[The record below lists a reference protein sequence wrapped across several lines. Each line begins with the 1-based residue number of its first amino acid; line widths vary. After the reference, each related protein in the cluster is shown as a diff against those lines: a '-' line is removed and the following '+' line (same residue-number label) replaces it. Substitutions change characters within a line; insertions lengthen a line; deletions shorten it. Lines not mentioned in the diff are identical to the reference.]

1 MARTGQWSR
10 HRVCATARSRV
21 RTGFALV
28 VALWLA
34 LAGPAATAKTL
45 RWATRGDVLT
55 MDPYTTDESVSA
67 NVANLIHDALVER
80 DPSMALVP
88 RLATSWTRIDDR
100 TWRFAL
106 RRGVRFHDGTPLT
119 ADDVVFSIGRAQDL
133 RSAYAQYAR
142 ALGHAIRIDDSTVE
156 LKQDKPNPLLLEHL
170 NAIFIM
176 SRAWAVAH
184 HAERPL
190 DLKAKDEN
198 YVAQHANGTGPY
210 RLVSREPGVRTVLA
224 RNPDWWGHAEG
235 NVTDVVYTPI
245 ASDATRVAALLSGA
259 IDLVQDP
266 PPQDLARF
274 RGDDALRV
282 YDGPENRI
290 IFLGMD
296 QHRDALEGS
305 DVVGRNPFK
314 DRRVRVAV
322 WKAID
327 VQALSTK
334 IMRGQSLPTGCMA
347 TSPAGCPDPALER
360 VAPAD
365 PAGARQLLAEAGYA
379 NGFGLTLDCPNDR
392 YINDRDLCVAIA
404 GMLARVGIRVRV
416 DAMPKAIYFPKLSRT
431 ETAFYLHGWGGS
443 ITDAQDV
450 LDAILHST
458 DDATAK
464 GSINYGRYVDPPL
477 DRLIDAA
484 GVEMDPVR
492 RKRLLVDAMAM
503 QAEAHHY
510 IVLHR
515 QKLTWVARRNV
526 VPVLLPSNI
535 VRVEWIRM
543 D

>member
-1 MARTGQWSR
+1 MRPTR
-10 HRVCATARSRV
+10 RI
-21 RTGFALV
+21 V
-28 VALWLA
+28 VALCVGLYVGLA
-34 LAGPAATAKTL
+34 SCAAEAKTL
-45 RWATRGDVLT
+45 RWAARGDVLT

-67 NVANLIHDALVER
+67 NIANLVHDALVER

-88 RLATSWTRIDDR
+88 RLAMAWTRIDDR

-106 RRGVRFHDGTPLT
+106 RHGVRFHDGTPFT
-119 ADDVVFSIGRAQDL
+119 ADDVVFSIERAQDL

-142 ALGHAIRIDDSTVE
+142 ALGRPIRIDDHTVE
-156 LKQDKPNPLLLEHL
+156 LKQDRPDPLLLEHV

-176 SRAWAVAH
+176 SRAWSVAH

-190 DLKAKDEN
+190 DLKAKEEN
-198 YVAQHANGTGPY
+198 YVARHENGTGPY
-210 RLVSREPGVRTVLA
+210 RLVLREPGVRTVLV
-224 RNPDWWGHAEG
+224 RNADWWGPVDG

-259 IDLVQDP
+259 LDLVQDP
-266 PPQDLARF
+266 PPQDLARI
-274 RGDDALRV
+274 RADDALRV
-282 YDGPENRI
+282 YEGPENRI

-296 QHRDALEGS
+296 QHRDALDGS
-305 DVVGRNPFK
+305 DIVGRNPFK
-314 DRRVRVAV
+314 DRRVREAV

-327 VQALSTK
+327 VPALASK
-334 IMRGQSLPTGCMA
+334 IMRGQSLPTGCLA

-365 PAGARQLLAEAGYA
+365 PAGAIRLLAEAGYPQ
-379 NGFGLTLDCPNDR
+379 GFGVTFDCPNDR
-392 YINDRDLCVAIA
+392 YIDDRDLCVAIA
-404 GMLARVGIRVRV
+404 GMLARVGIRARV
-416 DAMPKAIYFPKLSRT
+416 NAMPKALYFPKLSRT
-431 ETAFYLHGWGGS
+431 DTSLYLHGWGGS

-464 GSINYGRYVDPPL
+464 GSINYGRYVDAPL

-484 GVEMDPVR
+484 GVEMDPVK
-492 RKRLLVDAMAM
+492 RKRLLIDAMAV
-503 QAEAHHY
+503 QAREHHY
-510 IVLHR
+510 VVLHR
-515 QKLTWVARRNV
+515 QKLSWVVRKNV

-535 VRVEWIRM
+535 VRVEWIRI